1 MGENR
6 VDQAKQIAM
15 QTAGLIQIQQ
25 FAKLEGN
32 FELTVDNVILFAV
45 TILEK
50 TQRELGDKK
59 LLLKENEVLD
69 IMLLTQRLLNEGED
83 IKSQKF
89 ESKFKTE
96 LRKLLSNR
104 T

>member
-6 VDQAKQIAM
+6 VDQAKQIAL

-25 FAKLEGN
+25 LAKLDGS
-32 FELTVDNVILFAV
+32 FELTESNVILFAI

-50 TQRELGDKK
+50 TKRELGKNK

-69 IMLLTQRLLNEGED
+69 IMLLTQRLLKEGED
-83 IKSQKF
+83 IKTQQF
-89 ESKFKTE
+89 ESKFKSE
-96 LRKLLSNR
+96 LKKLLSNR